1 MLIRRTIIIFVTLF
15 VVLQPS
21 SAKDIEKIDL
31 NTKAEQST
39 GVTSLQELIQEATA
53 KNPLLLSLGY
63 QITAQSARASW
74 IKVRPDPFF
83 TNSTNTDKYPFRYQ
97 SLGEDPVNQVQ
108 FQLGQQFPFPGKL
121 KLRGKVETSE
131 LERINK
137 EYDLAK
143 LELVS
148 RLKKSYYD
156 LYLTSKSLETIEDVK
171 VLLETLAGTVKAK
184 YEVGDGNQQE
194 LLKVH
199 LEISKLVQRVET
211 LKKDRETFIAEINSI
226 AIRPQGTDIEDLD
239 EVQKQELKYKTNE
252 LISLARDNY
261 PLLLG
266 QKALIN
272 KSEHG
277 LKLAKKEYYPDYSVE
292 GGYGL
297 RSRPFDPMYTVQF
310 MTSLPL
316 YYRSKQRKQV
326 EEAQASLK
334 AAQES
339 YNSTLVEAEKKVK
352 ELCIQIEK
360 NETLLN
366 LLKTGIVPQARLTL
380 EASVA
385 TYKVNKTDFL
395 NVLDNVRALLEFQ
408 INYYERLTEYEKAIA
423 EIEPLVGREL

>member
-1 MLIRRTIIIFVTLF
+1 MYIRFFLITLLL
-15 VVLQPS
+15 VLSLQTS
-21 SAKDIEKIDL
+21 SFAESIEKIDL
-31 NTKAEQST
+31 KTQSET
-39 GVTSLQELIQEATA
+39 GVTSLNNLIQETVT
-53 KNPLLLSLGY
+53 KNPILLSLGY
-63 QITAQSARASW
+63 QITAQGARASW

-83 TNSTNTDKYPFRYQ
+83 TNSNNTDKYPFRYQ

-121 KLRGKVETSE
+121 KLKGKVETSE

-156 LYLTSKSLETIEDVK
+156 LYLISKSLETIEDVK

-199 LEISKLVQRVET
+199 LEISKLVQRIET

-226 AIRPQGTDIEDLD
+226 AIRPQGTDIEELD
-239 EVQKQELKYKTNE
+239 KVKKQELKYKTNE

-266 QKALIN
+266 QKALID

-310 MTSLPL
+310 MTSLPV
-316 YYRSKQRKQV
+316 YFRSKQRKQV

-339 YNSTLVEAEKKVK
+339 YNSVLVEAEKKVK

-366 LLKTGIVPQARLTL
+366 LLETGIIPQARLTL
-380 EASVA
+380 ESSVA

-423 EIEPLVGREL
+423 EIEPLVGREF